1 MREASALQLEVLPLW
16 PMWCS
21 VRQQECLA
29 IARHDGIIAYCH
41 LGDCFGLDTKIPK
54 NGPIFSPEKFKSH
67 FRERCFYILSR
78 AWDREIKS
86 ESP

>member
-1 MREASALQLEVLPLW
+1 MREASALQPEVLPLW

-41 LGDCFGLDTKIPK
+41 HGDCFGLDTKIPK
-54 NGPIFSPEKFKSH
+54 NGPIFSPENINLILEKDVFTSCL
-67 FRERCFYILSR
+67 ERGTG
-78 AWDREIKS
+78 K
-86 ESP
+86 